1 MKGRPKKDETKTH
14 VVSVRLSDE
23 DYKKLQH
30 LAFVTDNSMSTIL
43 VRGLKFYSALRKDT
57 DE

>member
-14 VVSVRLSDE
+14 VISVRLSDE
-23 DYKKLQH
+23 DYAKLRH
-30 LAFVTDNSMSTIL
+30 LAFVTDSPISTIL
-43 VRGLKFYSALRKDT
+43 VRGLKFYSALKQDT